1 MSGLAIADSSEQPIS
16 SGGFR
21 IINGVP
27 VASMSSP
34 REDENMGDY
43 DNIGTGGNVPHRVA
57 AEIIVSQ
64 SNGAGPREIAGR
76 HHWRIKLLFPLLINL
91 IKPSARKD
99 RGLR

>member
-21 IINGVP
+21 IINGVQ

-43 DNIGTGGNVPHRVA
+43 DITGNGGNVTHRVA
-57 AEIIVSQ
+57 TEIIVSQ
-64 SNGAGPREIAGR
+64 SNGGGAARDRWQASLADQIV
-76 HHWRIKLLFPLLINL
+76 IS
-91 IKPSARKD
+91 PSNQAHRQ
-99 RGLR
+99 